1 MPNIF
6 PKSISQNC
14 KTYLSIFKK
23 YISADRTGEFGLL
36 LSLATCHLHWFQMKP
51 YKFKKLCSM
60 ESACYQEWEY
70 GEKIRWRKSRRC
82 GSENLCNPGKI
93 LMPKPETGRKIYSCL
108 VHTGE
113 KSRALRS
120 ESAPAP
126 AWPQPPQIQLGAQIR
141 LSHQSRYQPVDLD
154 LEIYSIALNC
164 TQCYRLT
171 KVTLQKRF
179 HTSESV
185 FVA

>member
-1 MPNIF
+1 MRVE
-6 PKSISQNC
+6 QE
-14 KTYLSIFKK
+14 
-23 YISADRTGEFGLL
+23 AR
-36 LSLATCHLHWFQMKP
+36 
-51 YKFKKLCSM
+51 M

-120 ESAPAP
+120 ESATAP

-141 LSHQSRYQPVDLD
+141 LSHQSQYQPVDLR
-154 LEIYSIALNC
+154 IYSIALNC

-171 KVTLQKRF
+171 KVSLQKNPRF

-185 FVA
+185 FVAKS